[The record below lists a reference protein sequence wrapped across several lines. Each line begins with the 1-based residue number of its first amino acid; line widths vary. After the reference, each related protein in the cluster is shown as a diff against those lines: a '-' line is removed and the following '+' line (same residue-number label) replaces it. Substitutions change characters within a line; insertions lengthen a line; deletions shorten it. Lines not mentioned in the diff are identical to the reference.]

1 LTRSLVSADNRTV
14 VRTSNSRS
22 KVAGRRQRRSEARR
36 AAILTAASRVFQEM
50 GFATA
55 GMRDIAVAADLS
67 PANLYYYFSGK
78 DEILYFCQNRAL
90 DRLLA
95 NAAAARSGKGPMAA
109 RLRGLATDHVRC
121 LIEEVQGSAAHFEL
135 DALPA
140 RRRAAVVARRD
151 RYERAVRALVATGI
165 RRGELRQ
172 ADPSVTTRAF
182 LGALNWTVQWFRP
195 HGPIPGRQIA
205 EMVAEY
211 AVGGLEQNRVKN
223 PAYAH
228 HQRRTLRR
236 RVRSVQDAARGAA

>member
-1 LTRSLVSADNRTV
+1 V

-22 KVAGRRQRRSEARR
+22 KPIRRRQRRSEARR
-36 AAILTAASRVFQEM
+36 AEILAAAARVFQEV
-50 GFATA
+50 GFAAA
-55 GMRDIAVAADLS
+55 GMREIAMAADLS

-95 NAAAARSGKGPMAA
+95 NAAAATNGKGPIAA
-109 RLRGLATDHVRC
+109 RLRALATDHVRC

-151 RYERAVRALVATGI
+151 NYERVVRALVAAGI
-165 RRGELRQ
+165 RRRDLAQ
-172 ADPSVTTRAF
+172 ADAAVATRAF

-205 EMVAEY
+205 EMVADY
-211 AVGGLEQNRVKN
+211 AVGGLEQHRVKN
-223 PAYAH
+223 PTHAQR
-228 HQRRTLRR
+228 QRRTVRR